1 MASSN
6 YQLALEVIAGKWGN
20 GQDRMIRLTNAG
32 HDAVAVQQIVNDI
45 IYSGY
50 MEPVS
55 EPERYLEIEVD
66 LAKYS
71 GIQLRLRKDD

>member
-50 MEPVS
+50 IEPVS
-55 EPERYLEIEVD
+55 EPDKYLEIEVD
-66 LAKYS
+66 LAKYA
-71 GIQLRLRKDD
+71 GIQLRFRKDD